1 MARHDTNEMTAP
13 PPPPLQGIH
22 RFFVGFLVLLL
33 LGFSTVLTAPGRD
46 RLVGWWSIVR
56 SAFEKPVESALFRQ
70 SESSLTPEQ
79 ARTARWIARRYRVA
93 LGPTEQIV
101 QHAFD
106 AGNQFRVDPY
116 LVLAVIAVE
125 SRFNPV
131 AESSVGAKGL
141 MQVMPHVHSEKFL
154 ALGGLDMALV
164 PWANIQVGT
173 AIVREYL
180 DRFRTMESALLA
192 YVGVGADGVSAY
204 PSKVFRERERLV
216 AISQGRVLAMAD
228 PIPSADQDTEPAG
241 QPPAGQP
248 IRALDAQ

>member
-1 MARHDTNEMTAP
+1 MTP
-13 PPPPLQGIH
+13 PTPPPLQRIH
-22 RFFVGFLVLLL
+22 RTFVGILVLGL
-33 LGFSTVLTAPGRD
+33 LGLSTVFTAAGRD
-46 RLVGWWSIVR
+46 RLKGWWMIAS
-56 SAFEKPVESALFRQ
+56 SAFETPVANALFRPTD
-70 SESSLTPEQ
+70 SSASLSPEQ

-93 LGPTEQIV
+93 LAPTEQIV
-101 QHAFD
+101 QHAFE

-180 DRFRTMESALLA
+180 DRFRSLESALLA

-204 PSKVFRERERLV
+204 PTKVFQERERLL
-216 AISQGRVLAMAD
+216 AISQGRILAMAE
-228 PIPSADQDTEPAG
+228 PIPSQEKEQDPNGVG
-241 QPPAGQP
+241 QIVRPLSNP
-248 IRALDAQ
+248 